1 MKLLCATRL
10 VAAFFLILVLLFG
23 PGPNQALEE
32 AGSAGGPSAPL
43 RTSDPGPAR
52 AFPRLSL
59 GSGRELVYVGMFS
72 SDARFRWSSKF
83 TRFMDAMK
91 APSPDVTR
99 PPIGSSE
106 QAASQSG
113 VPDWMLFSNER
124 VADDVEPPA
133 HAVKLPVAHSRAG
146 SARDAVVSFA
156 YGRPRL
162 LRTPQQVTTD
172 SRQRVILSDPGIPAV
187 HVLDP
192 KGKTSFS
199 ILGGQGHR
207 LQAPA
212 GVAVDGKDNI
222 YVADS
227 QRGMVLVYDQ
237 YGTFVR
243 YIGNVHGEN
252 AYQGPAGIAISRKA
266 GHLYLADG
274 PRHLIFMLD
283 LEGNLL
289 KRVGRQ
295 WDETGKGEL
304 KRRKSTGA
312 GEFNDPTEIAVGN
325 DEVAVLDTAGTRVQI
340 MDLECNLVGGFSVL
354 SVSHGKVDRANGLGI
369 DQDGNIYVS
378 YAGASEV
385 RVYRR
390 DGGLLAVF
398 GQAGSRM
405 GEFSAPR
412 GLWIDAGNRLY
423 VADTENVRVQL
434 FQLSTGDRGNQCL
447 GRANGVHAA
456 FACSDQQPH

>member
-1 MKLLCATRL
+1 M
-10 VAAFFLILVLLFG
+10 
-23 PGPNQALEE
+23 
-32 AGSAGGPSAPL
+32 
-43 RTSDPGPAR
+43 
-52 AFPRLSL
+52 LSRQRMPWDCL
-59 GSGRELVYVGMFS
+59 
-72 SDARFRWSSKF
+72 KHI
-83 TRFMDAMK
+83 
-91 APSPDVTR
+91 P
-99 PPIGSSE
+99 
-106 QAASQSG
+106 
-113 VPDWMLFSNER
+113 VP
-124 VADDVEPPA
+124 V
-133 HAVKLPVAHSRAG
+133 

-162 LRTPQQVTTD
+162 LRTPQHLTTD
-172 SRQRVILSDPGIPAV
+172 SRLRVIVSDPGIPAV

-192 KGKTSFS
+192 KRNTSFS
-199 ILGGQGHR
+199 ILGGAGRR

-237 YGTFVR
+237 YGKFLR

-252 AYQGPAGIAISRKA
+252 AYQRPAGIAIDRKA
-266 GHLYLADG
+266 RHLYLADS
-274 PRHLIFMLD
+274 PRHLVFMLD

-289 KRVGRQ
+289 KLVGRQ

-304 KRRKSTGA
+304 KRRKNLGA
-312 GEFNDPTEIAVGN
+312 GEFNDPTEIAVG
-325 DEVAVLDTAGTRVQI
+325 DHEVAVLDTAGTRVQI

-354 SVSHGKVDRANGLGI
+354 SASAGKVDKARGLGI
-369 DQDGNIYVS
+369 DQEGNIYVS

-385 RVYRR
+385 RVYNRE
-390 DGGLLAVF
+390 GGLLAAF

-434 FQLSTGDRGNQCL
+434 FQLSSRDRGNQCL
-447 GRANGVHAA
+447 GQAPGIHAA
-456 FACSDQQPH
+456 FACSDQQLH